1 MKCNVNFSICS
12 FCIFAAVKTCNMK
25 IKIVHLKGED
35 NRYDGR
41 TGTVTLIDGIGQ
53 LHGTWGSLA
62 VIPGVDEYE
71 IIEEKGEPDEVDE

>member
-1 MKCNVNFSICS
+1 MRIR
-12 FCIFAAVKTCNMK
+12 
-25 IKIVHLKGED
+25 IVHLKGED

-41 TGTVTLIDGIGQ
+41 IGTVTLIDSIGQ

-71 IIEEKGEPDEVDE
+71 IIEEKEEQHEVGE